1 MLKIW
6 GRASSTNVQKVL
18 WCVGELGLPYERID
32 AGMEF
37 GVNDTPEFRRLNPNG
52 LVPVIEHEGL
62 TLWESH
68 AIVRY
73 LARQYGLGTLCPE
86 DPRVCADSDRWMDW
100 CATLGWPAM
109 RALFLG
115 YIRTPAAQRDI
126 AQLKTARDIA
136 ARAMALLDAHLR
148 DREHLVGAPFT
159 MGDIPMGVVVHR
171 WYKLPIEREPLEN
184 LARYYATLKAR
195 PAFRLHADV
204 TLA

>member
-6 GRASSTNVQKVL
+6 GRASSINVQKVL
-18 WCVGELGLPYERID
+18 WCAGELDLPFERVD

-37 GVNDTPEFRRLNPNG
+37 GVTDTPAFRRLNPNG
-52 LVPVIEHEGL
+52 LVPVIEDAGL
-62 TLWESH
+62 VLWESH

-73 LARQYGLGTLCPE
+73 LARQHGLGTLCPA
-86 DPRVCADSDRWMDW
+86 DPRACADSDRWMDW
-100 CATLGWPAM
+100 CATLAWPAM
-109 RALFLG
+109 RPLFLG
-115 YIRTPAAQRDI
+115 YIRTPAAQRDH
-126 AQLKTARDIA
+126 AQLKTARDAA

-159 MGDIPMGVVVHR
+159 MGDIPMGAVVHR
-171 WYKLPIEREPLEN
+171 WYKLPIEREPFEH

-195 PAFRLHADV
+195 PAFRQYADV